1 MMKVVLCGANGAM
14 GKLID
19 EILGDRCVGRVSI
32 DGENNVPKTF
42 EDLGVV
48 DADVVIDFSHHS
60 AIADVVA
67 YSKKIGAA
75 VVVGTTGHTE
85 EEKAIIQEASQ
96 ELPVFFT
103 GNVSMGIAVLCRL
116 AKQAAAFFP
125 DADIEIVETHHTRK
139 VDAPSGT
146 ALMLFNAIKEA
157 RPEAVA
163 NCGRAG
169 EGKRTKNEVGIH
181 ALRLGNVVGIH
192 EVHIHTGNQSL
203 TLKHESGSRAML
215 ADGAVAAATFMVG
228 KEKGMYNMEDI
239 LNQV

>member
-1 MMKVVLCGANGAM
+1 MKVVLCGANGAM

-19 EILGDRCVGRVSI
+19 EILGTECVGRVSI
-32 DGENNVPKTF
+32 DGENNVPRTF
-42 EDLGVV
+42 EELGQVE
-48 DADVVIDFSHHS
+48 ADVVIDFSHHS
-60 AIADVVA
+60 AIADVLA
-67 YSKKIGAA
+67 YAKSINAA

-85 EEKAIIQEASQ
+85 EEKALIDEAAR

-146 ALMLFNAIKEA
+146 ALMLYNAIKEV
-157 RPEAVA
+157 RPNATA
-163 NCGRAG
+163 HCGRSG
-169 EGKRTKNEVGIH
+169 EGKRTKDEIGIH

-215 ADGAVAAATFMVG
+215 ADGAVAAARFMEG
-228 KEKGMYNMEDI
+228 KDKGLYGMEDI
-239 LNQV
+239 LNQI